1 MDFSD
6 PRQRAAFFAIHSD
19 LPREGPG
26 NRASTLRALAIAQ
39 PLPVRPRVLDIA
51 CGPGAQTLDLA
62 AALPDASIVAVDFHA
77 PYLEQ
82 LRRRADE
89 AGCADRIETAQGDM
103 RALNFEPGAF
113 DLIWC
118 EGAAYIMGVPA
129 ALMAWRPLLREGGRI
144 ALTEA
149 VWLRDDP
156 PDEVRANWAE
166 YPAMGAVPAVRARFE
181 AAGYALLGDFVLPP
195 EAWWEYYR
203 PIEARLAMLA
213 GRLDEDPVAAGIMAE
228 GHAEVDCY
236 RRRPDYFGYAFFI
249 AGPQVAPN
257 SKPR

>member
-26 NRASTLRALAIAQ
+26 NRASTLRALAMAR

-51 CGPGAQTLDLA
+51 CGPGGQTLDLA

-77 PYLEQ
+77 PYLDQ
-82 LRRRADE
+82 LRRRAE
-89 AGCADRIETAQGDM
+89 KAGCADRIQTVRDDM
-103 RALNFEPGAF
+103 SSLDLEPGGF

-129 ALMAWRPLLREGGRI
+129 ALRAWRPLLRDGGRI
-144 ALTEA
+144 ALSEA

-156 PDEVRANWAE
+156 PEEVRANWDE
-166 YPAMGAVPAVRARFE
+166 YPAMTDVPAVRSWFE

-203 PIEARLAMLA
+203 PIEARLATLA
-213 GRLDEDPVAAGIMAE
+213 GRFDEDPAAAGVVAE
-228 GHAEVDCY
+228 GHAEVECY
-236 RRRPDYFGYAFFI
+236 RRHPDYFGYAFFI
-249 AGPQVAPN
+249 AGL
-257 SKPR
+257 